1 MSKFLRIM
9 HRGHSKVGYSERK
22 GRLLM
27 MMSDEQHK
35 HIASVILQ
43 WLNQDTNGPAES
55 SVLINAWRNELL
67 HFITNLIRELCEF
80 R

>member
-9 HRGHSKVGYSERK
+9 HRGHRKVGYSERK

-27 MMSDEQHK
+27 VMSDEQHK

-43 WLNQDTNGPAES
+43 WLNQDTNNPAGPSADNKR
-55 SVLINAWRNELL
+55 LQK
-67 HFITNLIRELCEF
+67 
-80 R
+80 

>member
-9 HRGHSKVGYSERK
+9 HRGHRKVGYSERK

-43 WLNQDTNGPAES
+43 WLNQDTNSPAGPS
-55 SVLINAWRNELL
+55 GDNKRLQK
-67 HFITNLIRELCEF
+67 
-80 R
+80 

>member
-27 MMSDEQHK
+27 VMSDEQHK

-43 WLNQDTNGPAES
+43 WLNQDTNSPAGPS
-55 SVLINAWRNELL
+55 SDNKRLQK
-67 HFITNLIRELCEF
+67 
-80 R
+80 

>member
-27 MMSDEQHK
+27 VMSDEQHK

-43 WLNQDTNGPAES
+43 WLNQDKNCAAEL
-55 SVLINAWRNELL
+55 SVGNKRLKK
-67 HFITNLIRELCEF
+67 
-80 R
+80 

>member
-22 GRLLM
+22 GRLL

-55 SVLINAWRNELL
+55 SGGNKRLKK
-67 HFITNLIRELCEF
+67 
-80 R
+80 

>member
-9 HRGHSKVGYSERK
+9 HRGHRKVGYSERK

-43 WLNQDTNGPAES
+43 WLNQDTNGAAES
-55 SVLINAWRNELL
+55 SGGNKRLKK
-67 HFITNLIRELCEF
+67 
-80 R
+80 

>member
-9 HRGHSKVGYSERK
+9 HRGHGKVGYSERK

-27 MMSDEQHK
+27 VMSDEQHK

-43 WLNQDTNGPAES
+43 WLNQDTNSPEGPS
-55 SVLINAWRNELL
+55 SGNKRLQK
-67 HFITNLIRELCEF
+67 
-80 R
+80 

>member
-9 HRGHSKVGYSERK
+9 HRGHRKVGYSERK

-55 SVLINAWRNELL
+55 SRGNKRLKK
-67 HFITNLIRELCEF
+67 
-80 R
+80 

>member
-27 MMSDEQHK
+27 VMSDEQHK

-43 WLNQDTNGPAES
+43 WLNQDTNSPAGPSAGNKR
-55 SVLINAWRNELL
+55 LQK
-67 HFITNLIRELCEF
+67 
-80 R
+80 